1 MLLQYMCSI
10 RYCNQIRPTNN
21 MWQIMEAIV
30 INKAQQFIATLLHVW
45 CNHGI
50 PPLIGCDLHMLTLH
64 ES

>member
-1 MLLQYMCSI
+1 
-10 RYCNQIRPTNN
+10 

-50 PPLIGCDLHMLTLH
+50 SPLIGCDLHMLTLH